1 MKGLLLKDILI
12 IRNQG
17 KSLLLIFFMG
27 IMMSLTMQI
36 SSVIAYL
43 TLLGGML
50 AMGTLSYDEA
60 DRGYSFLFTL
70 PASRK
75 TYVKEKY
82 LFCLL
87 FTALCLLAGILSCL
101 LLSLV
106 KDGASSISLDEIIS
120 TSCGMFF
127 SVLLFLIVEIPLRLK
142 YGLEKSRISLYIF
155 AGVIALIALLFTRIL
170 PEAVIDQID
179 FWFIHH
185 VAIVGL
191 TLIALIL
198 IGLYVSYRISIRI
211 LLKKEF

>member
-60 DRGYSFLFTL
+60 DRGYSYLFTL

-87 FTALCLLAGILSCL
+87 FTASCLLTGILSCL

-106 KDGASSISLDEIIS
+106 KDNTSIPLDEILS
-120 TSCGMFF
+120 TAGGMFF
-127 SVLLFLIVEIPLRLK
+127 SVLLFLIIEIPLRLK
-142 YGLEKSRISLYIF
+142 YGLERSRISLYIF

-185 VAIVGL
+185 ASIVGL
-191 TLIALIL
+191 TLIALVL